1 MPDLEEDGRDDVFD
15 DAVVE
20 DAPLLTVDAV
30 VNAARLK
37 ANATAKEYN
46 TCTREIPL
54 RGTRRKLVD
63 DMYGIIASTLSSN
76 PKIIPRRHTARREDA
91 PPSTTTAHMFDA
103 ADEMRDL
110 LENRPLLFAFQ
121 CRDGSPHHH

>member
-63 DMYGIIASTLSSN
+63 DMYGIIASTVSGN
-76 PKIIPRRHTARREDA
+76 PKVRAA
-91 PPSTTTAHMFDA
+91 YYQMLAYASTFVRTNGTVMDIDVA
-103 ADEMRDL
+103 
-110 LENRPLLFAFQ
+110 
-121 CRDGSPHHH
+121 